1 MSGALKPHLLLVE
14 DDAEA
19 RVALVRSL
27 ERQDYTCESAGSVA
41 EAKSSLARASTIDA
55 VVTDLVLGQDE
66 RGGLEILRF
75 AREQRIAGP
84 VILITAFA
92 DIMVVKA
99 ALNGGA
105 SYLLEKPFRGN
116 ELAEVL
122 ERTLESARSVDHL
135 IERALTR
142 AGLTDKESEVAR
154 LVLKGLT
161 SPEIA
166 SVLQNSEKTIRQH
179 ISQIYVKS
187 GVATRAEF
195 FHHIF
200 PS

>member
-1 MSGALKPHLLLVE
+1 MKPHVLLVE
-14 DDAEA
+14 DDIEA
-19 RVALVRSL
+19 CTALSRAL
-27 ERQDYTCESAGSVA
+27 ERQGYSCVNANDVESAKAVL
-41 EAKSSLARASTIDA
+41 AKVSTIDA
-55 VVTDLVLGQDE
+55 VITDLVLGPEE

-75 AREQRIAGP
+75 AREQRLAGP

-122 ERTLESARSVDHL
+122 ERSIETARSVDHL

-179 ISQIYVKS
+179 IGQIYAKS
-187 GVATRAEF
+187 GVTTRAEL

>member
-1 MSGALKPHLLLVE
+1 MKAHVLLVE
-14 DDAEA
+14 DEADA
-19 RVALVRSL
+19 RTALIRSL
-27 ERQDYTCESAGSVA
+27 ERHGYTCEGAASVDDA
-41 EAKSSLARASTIDA
+41 ARALEHASRIDA
-55 VVTDLVLGQDE
+55 VVTDLVLGEDD
-66 RGGLEILRF
+66 RGGLEVLRR
-75 AREQRIAGP
+75 AREQRLAGP

-92 DIMVVKA
+92 DIVVVKN

-105 SYLLEKPFRGN
+105 SFLLEKPFRGK

-122 ERTLESARSVDHL
+122 AGCLESFRSVDHL
-135 IERALTR
+135 IDRALTR
-142 AGLTDKESEVAR
+142 AQLTDKEAEVAR

-166 SVLQNSEKTIRQH
+166 EVLQNSEKTIRQH
-179 ISQIYVKS
+179 LGQIYGKC
-187 GVATRAEF
+187 GVTSRAEF

>member
-1 MSGALKPHLLLVE
+1 MTAGTVE
-14 DDAEA
+14 
-19 RVALVRSL
+19 
-27 ERQDYTCESAGSVA
+27 
-41 EAKSSLARASTIDA
+41 EAKLALANANTIDA
-55 VVTDLVLGQDE
+55 VVTDLVLADEE
-66 RGGLEILRF
+66 RGGLEVLRF
-75 AREQRIAGP
+75 AREQRLAGP

-92 DIMVVKA
+92 DIMLVKA

-105 SYLLEKPFRGN
+105 NYLLEKPFRGS
-116 ELAEVL
+116 ELVEVL
-122 ERTLESARSVDHL
+122 ERCLDTARSVDHL

-179 ISQIYVKS
+179 IGQIYSKS
-187 GVATRAEF
+187 GVQTRAEF

>member
-1 MSGALKPHLLLVE
+1 LRTQILLVE
-14 DDAEA
+14 DEPESRLALG
-19 RVALVRSL
+19 RVL
-27 ERQDYTCESAGSVA
+27 EKHGYKCMTAGTVE
-41 EAKSSLARASTIDA
+41 EAKLALANANTIDA
-55 VVTDLVLGQDE
+55 VVTDLVLADEE
-66 RGGLEILRF
+66 RGGLEVLRF
-75 AREQRIAGP
+75 AREQRLAGP

-92 DIMVVKA
+92 DIMLVKA

-105 SYLLEKPFRGN
+105 NYLLEKPFRGS
-116 ELAEVL
+116 ELVEVL
-122 ERTLESARSVDHL
+122 ERCLDTARSVDHL

-179 ISQIYVKS
+179 IGQIYSKS
-187 GVATRAEF
+187 GVQTRAEF